1 MKSIYA
7 IIAVVFAVALVSI
20 LYLANRYGL
29 DLYDFY
35 SKRMQTPLFTGFLTL
50 GGFLLTLKTF
60 VLIKLKEGLY
70 DHKKYQEHHNK
81 RKLLNSEL
89 TYYGPLSRLGNFL
102 ILSVLFALLTSFF
115 QFTFG
120 FINSNVIA
128 AIALSLALTTS
139 VIVLFAWWNIRRNL
153 NYWFELLEDEKK

>member
-7 IIAVVFAVALVSI
+7 IIAVIFAIALGSI
-20 LYLANRYGL
+20 LTMANRYGF
-29 DLYDFY
+29 DLYCFY
-35 SKRMQTPLFTGFLTL
+35 SSKMQTPLFTGFLTL

-120 FINSNVIA
+120 FIDSNLIA
-128 AIALSLALTTS
+128 AIALSLAFTTS
-139 VIVLFAWWNIRRNL
+139 IIVLFAWWNIRRNL